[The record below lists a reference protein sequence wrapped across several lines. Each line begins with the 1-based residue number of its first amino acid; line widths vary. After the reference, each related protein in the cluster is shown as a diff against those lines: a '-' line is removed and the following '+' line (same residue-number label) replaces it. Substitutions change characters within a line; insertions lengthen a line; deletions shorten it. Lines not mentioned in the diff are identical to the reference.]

1 MGKDQTAKD
10 PAKEGLGDILF
21 DPKEKAKVEY
31 DLSIKPLIIITPS
44 SFHSFHRLIIYN
56 SIVFVHG
63 LGGDRTET
71 WTWKNQYRTQFWP
84 QTLLPKDCPT
94 ARIMSF
100 GYNAD
105 FAHFYPQS
113 PKTVAPELTIDN
125 YSTSLL
131 QALAGLREKSD
142 TAALLSQT
150 LSPRPH
156 GTEQAAKEI
165 SDRTVG
171 TVFLGTP
178 FEGSSIAKYGH
189 AALGF
194 LSHLTSTQT
203 ANLEALQKR
212 SEKLTGITHL
222 FAKYLKERDRS
233 QKLPYLEVA
242 CFFEDRPLYK
252 GPLKIGIIVPKESA
266 SWLGVDAISIP
277 KDHQEMCR
285 FEDEDGSDYKS
296 VAAKLRQFIADSEKP
311 REAGKGGLLGANA
324 QSIGVYQGN
333 VDMRGA
339 QNHGGIMTGNL
350 QTDAQNGI
358 TLTGSVNHYG
368 AGSKPSV

>member
-1 MGKDQTAKD
+1 MGKDQVAREPT
-10 PAKEGLGDILF
+10 KEGLGDILF
-21 DPKEKAKVEY
+21 DLMEKAKI
-31 DLSIKPLIIITPS
+31 D
-44 SFHSFHRLIIYN
+44 
-56 SIVFVHG
+56 IVFVHG

-84 QTLLPKDCPT
+84 QTPLPKDCPT

-105 FAHFYPQS
+105 FAHFYPLS
-113 PKTVAPELTIDN
+113 PKTIAPELTIDN

-131 QALAGLREKSD
+131 QALAGLWENLGGLVV
-142 TAALLSQT
+142 ANALA
-150 LSPRPH
+150 RPH
-156 GTEQAAKEI
+156 GTEHAAKEI
-165 SDRTVG
+165 ADRTVG

-178 FEGSSIAKYGH
+178 FEGSSIAKFGH

-222 FAKYLKERDRS
+222 FAKFLGERDRS
-233 QKLPYLEVA
+233 QTLPYMEVA

-266 SWLGVDAISIP
+266 GWLGVDAISIP

-285 FEDEDGSDYKS
+285 PEDEDGFDYKS
-296 VAAKLRQFIADSEKP
+296 VAAKLRQLIAKSEKP

-333 VDMRGA
+333 IDQRGVV
-339 QNHGGIMTGNL
+339 NNGGIVAGNL
-350 QTDAQNGI
+350 QADA
-358 TLTGSVNHYG
+358 
-368 AGSKPSV
+368 

>member
-10 PAKEGLGDILF
+10 PPKEGLGDILF
-21 DPKEKAKVEY
+21 DPKEKAKV
-31 DLSIKPLIIITPS
+31 D
-44 SFHSFHRLIIYN
+44 
-56 SIVFVHG
+56 IVFVHG
-63 LGGDRTET
+63 LGGGRTET

-100 GYNAD
+100 GYNED

-113 PKTVAPELTIDN
+113 PKTVAPEFTIDN
-125 YSTSLL
+125 YSSSLL

-142 TAALLSQT
+142 TATRPIIFVAHSLGGLVVANALA
-150 LSPRPH
+150 RPQ

-194 LSHLTSTQT
+194 LSHFTSTQT

-212 SEKLTGITHL
+212 SEKLTAITHL
-222 FAKYLKERDRS
+222 FAKFLKERDRS
-233 QKLPYLEVA
+233 PTLPYLEVA

-252 GPLKIGIIVPKESA
+252 GPIKIGIIVPKESA

-368 AGSKPSV
+368 PGSKPSA